1 MTTFVE
7 SSVKKLIK
15 CYDFSKVIN
24 MNLMNN
30 NALFNRL
37 IKEVD
42 DLRLA
47 VCLDKAKKNNI

>member
-1 MTTFVE
+1 
-7 SSVKKLIK
+7 
-15 CYDFSKVIN
+15 

-42 DLRLA
+42 YLRLA

>member
-1 MTTFVE
+1 
-7 SSVKKLIK
+7 
-15 CYDFSKVIN
+15 

-37 IKEVD
+37 IKEVY

-47 VCLDKAKKNNI
+47 VCLDKEKKNNI

>member
-1 MTTFVE
+1 
-7 SSVKKLIK
+7 
-15 CYDFSKVIN
+15 

-30 NALFNRL
+30 NALFNKM
-37 IKEVD
+37 IKEVE

>member
-1 MTTFVE
+1 
-7 SSVKKLIK
+7 
-15 CYDFSKVIN
+15 
-24 MNLMNN
+24 MNLINN

-42 DLRLA
+42 DLRLV

>member
-1 MTTFVE
+1 
-7 SSVKKLIK
+7 
-15 CYDFSKVIN
+15 

-47 VCLDKAKKNNI
+47 VCLDNAKKNNI

>member
-1 MTTFVE
+1 
-7 SSVKKLIK
+7 
-15 CYDFSKVIN
+15 

-47 VCLDKAKKNNI
+47 VRLDKEKKNNI